1 MRGHQDKQLGF
12 TVVEMVIV
20 TAITAILVAFAA
32 PSFDGL
38 IKGSALTGST
48 NQLFMGLQLARS
60 EAVKRGTAVVVCPTN
75 APYASA
81 PNCNNAASWNDGWIV
96 FADADRNASKA
107 SGEMLIKAAEPM
119 KFGFSVTADTAVSDY
134 ILFDGVGSVRT
145 TGTAYVS
152 GTITITYGDDDRDI
166 AISSNGRMRVQ

>member
-20 TAITAILVAFAA
+20 TSITAILVAFAA

-38 IKGSALTGST
+38 IKGSALTGSS
-48 NQLFMGLQLARS
+48 NQLLMGLQLARS
-60 EAVKRGTAVVVCPTN
+60 EAVKRGAAVVVCPTDKPFV
-75 APYASA
+75 AA

-96 FADADRNASKA
+96 FADDNRDASKA
-107 SGEMLIKAAEPM
+107 TTEMLIMAAEPM
-119 KFGFSVTADTAVSDY
+119 KFGFSASADTAVSDY
-134 ILFDGVGSVRT
+134 ILFDSVGSVRT

-152 GTITITYGDDDRDI
+152 GDVTISYGDSERVI